1 MRNVLFALLL
11 SVLFLFTSCSSLPDS
26 RGAAEEFGWE
36 AAEQLGEFEG
46 AVLAIADLEQKDLP
60 ERLYS
65 LFRDDLATAL
75 VTSFREEDVNIRV
88 VTRDQVDKVIKE
100 QALELEGLTY
110 RDAQL
115 QVGSL
120 LGADLLVAGTLA
132 LLEGDTYRFSGQLL
146 EVSTGTIV
154 GGYGCDFWF
163 DSESGE

>member
-1 MRNVLFALLL
+1 MRYILYTLSISVLLL
-11 SVLFLFTSCSSLPDS
+11 VSSCSSLPDS

-36 AAEQLGEFEG
+36 AAEQLEEFEG
-46 AVLAIADLEQKDLP
+46 AILAIADLEQKELP

-75 VTSFREEDVNIRV
+75 VTAFREEGVNIRV
-88 VTRDQVDKVIKE
+88 VTRDQVDKVIQE

-110 RDAQL
+110 REAQL

-163 DSESGE
+163 DSDSGE